1 MTSWRTCATGACSSL
16 KSGRRWGRTSEY
28 SAFTYREGTHRTCLI
43 SRDTW
48 GSNLTLHKILRLTA
62 VALTLSALTLSALAL
77 SAQERWWNVY
87 FTAPEGAPFTEN
99 PESALVARIDAARRS
114 FHGAFYSITSN
125 RIIQTLLAAKARGVD
140 VRIVTETDT
149 VASGV
154 RTLVNAGIPVAV
166 DDRRGLMHDKFA
178 IIDGEQLWTG
188 SYNLT
193 DNGAFKDDNNAI
205 VIRSAEL
212 ASIFQ
217 AEFDE
222 MHAGGV
228 FGNRKEPGLFGSLT
242 KKYFVKIAD
251 TNINAYFSP
260 EDNIERIILERL
272 KKARRSVHFLAFSF
286 TSDPLGEELIRLH
299 KKGIAVKGVI
309 EREGSDTENSEYNK
323 LRVEGI
329 AVKIDRNPGLMHHKV
344 IIIDEALLITGSF
357 NFSKGAN
364 VKNDENVIILDNAEI
379 TGEYMKEFARV
390 YN

>member
-1 MTSWRTCATGACSSL
+1 M
-16 KSGRRWGRTSEY
+16 
-28 SAFTYREGTHRTCLI
+28 
-43 SRDTW
+43 
-48 GSNLTLHKILRLTA
+48 TLHKILRLTA